1 MFNHFAQLAEHV
13 LEKADDQVSQLNELT
28 YMKNEFESKVLES
41 HTVIDTMEEAANAFE
56 QRINHLEAE
65 S

>member
-1 MFNHFAQLAEHV
+1 
-13 LEKADDQVSQLNELT
+13 
-28 YMKNEFESKVLES
+28 MKNEFESKVLES

-65 S
+65 SQDY

>member
-1 MFNHFAQLAEHV
+1 
-13 LEKADDQVSQLNELT
+13 
-28 YMKNEFESKVLES
+28 MKNEFESKVLES

-65 S
+65 SADYQNQIRQKDVELKASDDEVRTF